1 MPDSVRFMFY
11 LKNFPTK
18 ITNRCGLSPLSYN
31 VFWLLLHSAYL
42 WGAWT
47 CQFLLPVQHWWF
59 AFAGSA
65 VMKERKRGHRPALCP
80 NNDTPRPALTL
91 RCYPL
96 CNSRQPPFPCLLLCH
111 TRTASTLL
119 PAVYQYLS
127 LSSPARCPSALRQR
141 PTAPHLLCAVSLE
154 AVTTPPPA
162 QTHVGICCCFPVNRI
177 GYVHQSKLA
186 LSYIIIVWRQHK
198 QRYRCFIIAT
208 QRLPHYC
215 ERPKTREACNPLRY
229 TLPIW

>member
-1 MPDSVRFMFY
+1 MFY

-31 VFWLLLHSAYL
+31 VFWLLLHSAYTAL
-42 WGAWT
+42 TFEGENVQVSIACSALMVCFRRQRCYEGT
-47 CQFLLPVQHWWF
+47 QARALPGVVSQRQCE
-59 AFAGSA
+59 
-65 VMKERKRGHRPALCP
+65 V
-80 NNDTPRPALTL
+80 TPRPALTS

-96 CNSRQPPFPCLLLCH
+96 CNGRQPPFPCLLLCH

-119 PAVYQYLS
+119 PAVCQYLS

-162 QTHVGICCCFPVNRI
+162 QTHVGICCCPVNRI
-177 GYVHQSKLA
+177 GYVHQSTLA
-186 LSYIIIVWRQHK
+186 LSYIIIV
-198 QRYRCFIIAT
+198 
-208 QRLPHYC
+208 
-215 ERPKTREACNPLRY
+215 
-229 TLPIW
+229 